1 MANKNLTFVETL
13 TIEQFKARE
22 NVTKLSVKRNPHT
35 DKMFFVF
42 GSKTGAVALAGIP
55 ANPMVSM
62 VETPE
67 GKSFYLLHEEST
79 GGAETLATF

>member
-1 MANKNLTFVETL
+1 MEKNLKFHETL

-22 NVTKLSVKRNPHT
+22 NVSTLCVKRNPHT
-35 DKMFFVF
+35 DKLFFTYE
-42 GSKTGAVALAGIP
+42 GKTGAVALAGIP
-55 ANPMVSM
+55 ANPMVSL

-67 GKSFYLLHEEST
+67 GSSFYLLHEEGT